1 MPQIYF
7 EKVKSFC
14 NADIFFWHIKESC
27 EDLSVILADDGLLLA
42 KAQQRFKSVSRQCEW
57 LAVRALLQQTPYKNE
72 KILYQS
78 NGKPFFAKC
87 GKHISISHSRCFV
100 AVAVSESPIGIDI
113 ESLDRNALAVAS
125 SFLQPHEMEILS
137 VGSNSANE
145 ALLMWSAKEA
155 AFKLASDKVS
165 VLKEIGI
172 TKNANNYTIIYP
184 DGVTAKCNVSIFDD
198 FVLAVAQ

>member
-1 MPQIYF
+1 M
-7 EKVKSFC
+7 
-14 NADIFFWHIKESC
+14 
-27 EDLSVILADDGLLLA
+27 LADDGLLLA
-42 KAQQRFKSVSRQCEW
+42 KAQQRFKSVSRQREW
-57 LAVRALLQQTPYKNE
+57 LAVRVLLRHTPYNDNE
-72 KILYQS
+72 ILYQG

-113 ESLDRNALAVAS
+113 ESSDRNALAVAS
-125 SFLQPHEMEILS
+125 SFLKPQELEILS
-137 VGSNSANE
+137 VGSNAANE

-184 DGVTAKCNVSIFDD
+184 DGATAKCNVFVFDD
-198 FVLAVAQ
+198 FILSVAQ

>member
-27 EDLSVILADDGLLLA
+27 EDLSVILADDGLSLA
-42 KAQQRFKSVSRQCEW
+42 KAQQRFKSVSRQREW

-72 KILYQS
+72 KILYQG

-87 GKHISISHSRCFV
+87 GKHISISHSQCYV
-100 AVAVSESPIGIDI
+100 AVAVSVSPIGVDI
-113 ESLDRNALAVAS
+113 ESVNRNALAVAS

-137 VGSNSANE
+137 TGNSMAND
-145 ALLMWSAKEA
+145 ALLLWSAKEA

-165 VLKEIGI
+165 ILKEIGI